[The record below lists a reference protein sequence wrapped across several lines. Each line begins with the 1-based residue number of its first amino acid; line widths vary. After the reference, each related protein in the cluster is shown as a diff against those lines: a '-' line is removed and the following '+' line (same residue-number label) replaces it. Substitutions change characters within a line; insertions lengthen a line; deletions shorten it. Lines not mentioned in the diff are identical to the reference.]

1 MPEET
6 IDPGLLEQTKNQI
19 RKLVAEIADLAES
32 DIQPAEFNVE
42 FLNRAVA
49 AVAASG
55 GAFWM
60 LDGRGSLK
68 LQHQLEFRLTG
79 LLDGRTKTQP
89 HDALL
94 ACMIQAS
101 QPQIIPPGATI
112 EGFPNASNA
121 TPFALIIAPLMVDKQ
136 VVGLIEILMDP
147 TRRAAQQKS
156 TLRFVGDLCDLAGNY
171 LKNRQMR
178 QMMSQQR
185 LWDQLEGFTHQVHGS
200 LDLKETAYAVAND
213 GKRLVGC
220 DRLSVALKIGG
231 RVMVKAVSGQ
241 EVVEQRANLIR
252 ELTRLCKVVL
262 RSGEDL
268 VYTGNTEGFAPDI
281 RDALEMYVDESGSKV
296 VIITLLHKPE
306 VDQDGKK
313 SKELVPFGCLIAEQ
327 IGDEVAPT
335 DAHARTEVVSRHAS
349 TALWNAQEH
358 DKIFLLPMLKAMGSP
373 WRFFR
378 GRTLAKIVA
387 VLLAIVGVIA
397 ILAFVPYKLTIEG
410 RGSLLPED
418 RTNTYAPVAG
428 IVTAVNVEHGDRVN
442 KGDVLVKLESREL
455 EKELKRHIA
464 ERDASQTQ
472 VVHLTNQVQKSVV
485 SRPEEYSQLQGQ
497 LSEAK
502 IKAKSAQEQ
511 IEIIQ
516 EQLAS
521 MEVRAPLDGIV
532 TTWEVRKN
540 LMSRPVEIGQELVA
554 VAGLTGDWI
563 LEVEVPDDDMGPVLA
578 AKSKLDEEI
587 RQGKRK
593 PSDTLAAYFVTATD
607 PEHRYNGYVRRIASK
622 AETVENKHVV
632 KVTVGFSDQVR
643 EDFLSRNQA
652 LRPGAEVRARINCG
666 KARLAYV
673 LLRDVIHVFYET
685 VLFRWPFLRS

>member
-185 LWDQLEGFTHQVHGS
+185 LWNQLEGFTHQVHGS

-231 RVMVKAVSGQ
+231 RVMVEAVSGQ

-252 ELTRLCKVVL
+252 ELTQLCKVVL

-428 IVTAVNVEHGDRVN
+428 IVTAVDVEHGDRVN

-593 PSDTLAAYFVTATD
+593 PSDTLSAYFVTATD

>member
-32 DIQPAEFNVE
+32 DIQPAEFHVE

-79 LLDGRTKTQP
+79 LLDGRAKTQP

-94 ACMIQAS
+94 GCMIQAS

-112 EGFPNASNA
+112 EGFPNASNS

-185 LWDQLEGFTHQVHGS
+185 LWNQLEGFTHQVHGS

-231 RVMVKAVSGQ
+231 RVMVEAVSGQ

-306 VDQDGKK
+306 TDQDGKK
-313 SKELVPFGCLIAEQ
+313 SKEQVPFGCLVAEQ
-327 IGDEVAPT
+327 IGDEMAPT
-335 DAHARTEVVSRHAS
+335 NAHARTEVVSRHAS

-428 IVTAVNVEHGDRVN
+428 IITTVDVEHGDRVN
-442 KGDVLVKLESREL
+442 KGDLLVKLESREL
-455 EKELKRHIA
+455 EKELKRLIA
-464 ERDASQTQ
+464 ERDAGQTQ
-472 VVHLTNQVQKSVV
+472 VVHLTNQVQKVV

-502 IKAKSAQEQ
+502 IKAKGAQEQ
-511 IEIIQ
+511 IESIQ

-521 MEVRAPLDGIV
+521 MEVRAPLDGII

-563 LEVEVPDDDMGPVLA
+563 LEVEVPDNDMGPVLA

-593 PSDTLAAYFVTATD
+593 PSDTLSAYFVTATD
-607 PEHRYNGYVRRIASK
+607 PEHRYNGYVRRIGSK
-622 AETVENKHVV
+622 AETVENNHVV
-632 KVTVGFSDQVR
+632 KVTVGFSEQVR
-643 EDFLSRNQA
+643 KDFLARNQA
-652 LRPGAEVRARINCG
+652 LRPGAEVRARIDCG

-685 VLFRWPFLRS
+685 VLFRWPFLKS